1 MAEWKIKGIFKGDAD
16 RVYDEIKTL
25 PAVTP
30 KAVLEKAKDKK
41 SELNKCFT
49 WNNDEAAEKYRLIEA
64 RRIIQLLV
72 VSPRDS
78 EDAQPVRIFQISSEK
93 NQYQENEYFMRNEDE
108 YQVLLKRAKSELH
121 AFQQRYSMLSE
132 LEEILSL
139 IDKI

>member
-1 MAEWKIKGIFKGDAD
+1 MAEWKIKGIFKGNAD

-108 YQVLLKRAKSELH
+108 YQILLKRALAELD
-121 AFQQRYSMLSE
+121 AFKRRYATLSE
-132 LEEILSL
+132 LENVMLA
-139 IDKI
+139 IDEL